1 MLAIFCKIAK
11 CSVVNC
17 AHICT
22 HTHTL
27 AKLCL
32 HTCIR
37 PQPAAGKTSAN
48 YSLRAAFAAQCSMLF
63 DTVCLE
69 FVKFQVSHIE
79 FFFFIILCV
88 LPAFHK
94 HITMIVPDNLHV
106 VEINMCSAFSKH
118 IFNFTLKT
126 LHLGTV
132 IYVDVIEYTEKKCF

>member
-1 MLAIFCKIAK
+1 MLAILEKIAK

-17 AHICT
+17 AHICTHTHT

-79 FFFFIILCV
+79 VFYFIILRV

-94 HITMIVPDNLHV
+94 HITMILPDNLHV
-106 VEINMCSAFSKH
+106 VEINMCSAFSSVY
-118 IFNFTLKT
+118 IA
-126 LHLGTV
+126 
-132 IYVDVIEYTEKKCF
+132 IYLISS